1 MMTSRSRTTVGVL
14 GAATA
19 CAIVIAC
26 SGTVD
31 GQGPRTP
38 RNAEEFDQMFQELNN
53 WGRWGADDELGTMN
67 LITPEKTRE
76 AAGLVQSGRTVS
88 LAHNPMPDEA
98 VDNPDAA
105 FNHTMGQSLRSDT
118 IEFTYHGYGVSHID
132 SLCHFLWNDRMYN
145 DIPPSASS
153 PEGCGKLGIQNLKS
167 GIVTRGILL
176 DFARLKGVP
185 YLEPETPI
193 YVEDIEAW
201 EEEAGV
207 RVAPGDVIF
216 VRTGRWARR
225 AEVGPWQISGSSAGL
240 HASVLPWIKER
251 GVAIV
256 GSDAATDVMP
266 SLVEGVGQPVHTML
280 IAGFGTHIFDNMDLE
295 ALAEAAAEEGR
306 WEFMLT
312 AGPIPVRGRHRIPTQ
327 SHRGVLVDG
336 ALPPNPGSVGRTRC
350 APVATEPGGTLASG
364 HDGVR
369 GGQPRL
375 KLKHVV
381 EGASRRSPAA
391 TRE

>member
-1 MMTSRSRTTVGVL
+1 MTRRSSTAFLRLVALVAAAAFAAAVTVE
-14 GAATA
+14 T
-19 CAIVIAC
+19 
-26 SGTVD
+26 
-31 GQGPRTP
+31 QEP
-38 RNAEEFDQMFQELNN
+38 RNPRNVEEFDAMFQELNN

-76 AAGLVQSGRTVS
+76 AAALVRRGITVS

-105 FNHTMGQSLRSDT
+105 FNHTMSESLRSDT
-118 IEFTYHGYGVSHID
+118 YEFRYHGYGVSHID

-153 PEGCGKLGIQNLKS
+153 LEEGCGKLGIQNLKQ

-185 YLEPETPI
+185 YLEPQTPI

-201 EEEAGV
+201 EEMAGV
-207 RVAPGDVIF
+207 RVSPGDVIF

-225 AEVGPWQISGSSAGL
+225 AAMGPWQVSGNSAGL

-256 GSDAATDVMP
+256 GSDAASDVMP
-266 SLVEGVGQPVHTML
+266 SLVEGVTQPVHTML
-280 IAGFGTHIFDNMDLE
+280 IAGLGTHIFDNMDLE
-295 ALAEAAAEEGR
+295 ALAETAAQENR
-306 WEFMLT
+306 
-312 AGPIPVRGRHRIPTQ
+312 
-327 SHRGVLVDG
+327 
-336 ALPPNPGSVGRTRC
+336 
-350 APVATEPGGTLASG
+350 
-364 HDGVR
+364 
-369 GGQPRL
+369 
-375 KLKHVV
+375 
-381 EGASRRSPAA
+381 
-391 TRE
+391 